1 MRTQKILLN
10 EFVSG
15 AQTITWACPVTPS
28 SSTPFTAPSTAM
40 AAEQA
45 EPVMYLAPNIHS
57 TSHQILLVLTAV

>member
-40 AAEQA
+40 AAEQV
-45 EPVMYLAPNIHS
+45 ELVMYLPPN
-57 TSHQILLVLTAV
+57 

>member
-1 MRTQKILLN
+1 MRTRRIREN

-40 AAEQA
+40 AVEQA
-45 EPVMYLAPNIHS
+45 ELGMYLAPQTNS
-57 TSHQILLVLTAV
+57 TPPQILLVLTAV